1 MNYCSLQAYLLICLL
16 QSIDRIA
23 RNVGSFC
30 LLSMCV
36 EGNGVCIAV
45 CIVLCG
51 MLSGA
56 MHRIALV
63 NTP

>member
-1 MNYCSLQAYLLICLL
+1 MNFCSPQAHLLIW
-16 QSIDRIA
+16 SPRSNDKIA
-23 RNVGSFC
+23 RKVGFFG

-36 EGNGVCIAV
+36 EGNGVYIAV
-45 CIVLCG
+45 CIVLRG

-56 MHRIALV
+56 MHGIALV